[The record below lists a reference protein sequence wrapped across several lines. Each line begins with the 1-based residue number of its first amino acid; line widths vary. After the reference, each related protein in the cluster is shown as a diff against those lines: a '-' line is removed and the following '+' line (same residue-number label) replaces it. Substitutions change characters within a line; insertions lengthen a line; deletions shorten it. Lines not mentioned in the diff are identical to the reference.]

1 MNMIQTRRIRDEAI
15 QHIRSLP
22 LRILHTILGDALRCT
37 EPYDA
42 QGTPPASKAVVRARP
57 TILIATTIPIK
68 TCFSP
73 MILDPL

>member
-42 QGTPPASKAVVRARP
+42 QGTPL
-57 TILIATTIPIK
+57 ILA
-68 TCFSP
+68 F
-73 MILDPL
+73 

>member
-42 QGTPPASKAVVRARP
+42 QGTPPA
-57 TILIATTIPIK
+57 
-68 TCFSP
+68 
-73 MILDPL
+73 